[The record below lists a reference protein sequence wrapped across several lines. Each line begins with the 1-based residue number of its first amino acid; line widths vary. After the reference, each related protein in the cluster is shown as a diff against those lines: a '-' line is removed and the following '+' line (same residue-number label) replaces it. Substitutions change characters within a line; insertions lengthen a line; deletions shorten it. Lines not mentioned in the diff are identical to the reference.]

1 MGEKLKKMLEAR
13 NAKQVDLARLLGVSE
28 VMVSK
33 YVNGVSAPNVLA
45 AKAMA
50 EYLGCKIDDIV

>member
-1 MGEKLKKMLEAR
+1 MGEKLKKMLESR
-13 NAKQVDLARLLGVSE
+13 NVKQMDIARLLGVSE

-33 YVNGVSAPNVLA
+33 YVNGVSVPNVLA

-50 EYLGCKIDDIV
+50 EYLGCLIDDIV